1 MPPISPHDWLRPR
14 LSALVA
20 EAAAAGIDRDVS
32 VAVITDLINGPDF
45 GADPPAAD
53 ENWNQDIGA
62 PDYLANVT
70 IAPADDDVTDAMPAR
85 SRLPDHI
92 RKGRTQGSAGRWRGA
107 PGSGR

>member
-1 MPPISPHDWLRPR
+1 MGPVSPHDWLLPR

-45 GADPPAAD
+45 SAAPAAAD
-53 ENWNQDIGA
+53 EKWDQDIGE
-62 PDYLANVT
+62 PDYQVNVK
-70 IAPADDDVTDAMPAR
+70 IPPADDDVTDAMPAP

-92 RKGRTQGSAGRWRGA
+92 RITGR
-107 PGSGR
+107 PGSHGR